1 MKKTKNSKIAKC
13 LCGGIK
19 LKITGKLRDVL
30 NCHCSQCMKT
40 HGNFAA
46 YTNCEEKN
54 ISFISKTTLKWFKS
68 SSFAKRGFCSKCGA
82 SIFYKIKK
90 GNNISISAG
99 MFSNPTKL
107 KTQANI
113 FIKGKLDF
121 YKLDL
126 KLRKY
131 NTFSNK

>member
-1 MKKTKNSKIAKC
+1 MKKIKNSKIAKC

-19 LKITGKLRDVL
+19 LKIRGKLRYVL

-40 HGNFAA
+40 HGNYAA

-54 ISFISKTTLKWFKS
+54 ISFISKNTLKWFKS

-82 SIFYKIKK
+82 SIFYKINK
-90 GNNISISAG
+90 GNTISISAG
-99 MFSNPTKL
+99 MFANPTKL

-113 FIKGKLDF
+113 FTKGKLDF
-121 YKLDL
+121 YELDP

-131 NTFSNK
+131 NTFRNK